1 MLIPFRAAV
10 VAALF
15 AFPAVAQSHD
25 GMHISDAYARV
36 SGPSAQSGAVFMVL
50 ENHGTADDRLV
61 SASSDVAARVEL
73 HTHKQDANGV
83 MQMMKVPEGFAVAAG
98 ATHALAR
105 GGDHVMLM
113 GLTRSL
119 NHGDTFPL
127 TLTFARGETITLD
140 VTVDLQRAA
149 PAMGHGAMGHGAP
162 AASHMHGAAPSN

>member
-1 MLIPFRAAV
+1 MLTPFRAAL

-15 AFPAVAQSHD
+15 ALPAAAQSHD
-25 GMHISDAYARV
+25 GVHVTDAYARV

-50 ENHGTADDRLV
+50 ENHASADDRLV
-61 SASSDVAARVEL
+61 SAASDVAQRVEL

-83 MQMMKVPEGFAVAAG
+83 MQMIEVPEGFAIPAG
-98 ATHALAR
+98 GTHALAR
-105 GGDHVMLM
+105 GGDHVMLL

-127 TLTFARGETITLD
+127 TLTFERGEVITLD

-149 PAMGHGAMGHGAP
+149 PAMGHGAMGHG
-162 AASHMHGAAPSN
+162 HGHGAAPSN